1 MSESIKIGFA
11 DAVREA
17 VSRGSDDW
25 VFNGWRVIR
34 KTEKFNPRHD
44 RAHAMHRAADHLTPD
59 YREYIHMHIQR
70 ERIEK
75 TVAETARILRM
86 KQRSEV
92 AE

>member
-34 KTEKFNPRHD
+34 KTEKFNPRRD
-44 RAHAMHRAADHLTPD
+44 RARSLGMAADHHTPD
-59 YREYIHMHIQR
+59 YREYLHMRIQR
-70 ERIEK
+70 ERIE
-75 TVAETARILRM
+75 VIAAETARVLRM

>member
-25 VFNGWRVIR
+25 LFNGWRVIR
-34 KTEKFNPRHD
+34 KTEKFNPRSD
-44 RAHAMHRAADHLTPD
+44 RARAMHMAADHLTPD
-59 YREYIHMHIQR
+59 YREYIHMRIQR

-86 KQRSEV
+86 KQRSGV